1 MGRRAVFY
9 LFNVVLGGVT
19 LMLALC
25 TVAGWMASRI
35 SPCESGFVSFMG
47 LGLPVLLGMDLLL
60 LVYWIVRRR
69 WWAVVPAAVIL
80 LNAGFITAYFQV
92 SFSDRSQRP
101 HDLKVATYNVHG
113 FRYSTFKITVESIAE
128 VMKSEQVDVLCMQE
142 FGVSPKYDLDS
153 IKQAFY
159 FLPYVYFPKNHG
171 KEDGVALFSRY
182 PILSGGLLSFSG
194 TDNSALWVD
203 LDVSGREIR
212 LFNNH
217 LQTTSISRSRREI
230 SALKNIL
237 GNDLGR
243 EREAV
248 EAITGRLVENSCVR
262 ARQVRK
268 VREIVDTTSMPVI
281 VCGDFNDTPAS
292 YTYHQMKRGMKD
304 GFRICGSG
312 YGYTFRGFG
321 RLLRIDYIFG
331 SPELR
336 GVRYYSLPL
345 EWSDHNPVF
354 MEFNVNGV

>member
-19 LMLALC
+19 LLLALF
-25 TVAGWMASRI
+25 TVMGWMAAHV

-47 LGLPVLLGMDLLL
+47 LGLPVLLALDMLLF
-60 LVYWIVRRR
+60 VYWILRMR
-69 WWAVVPAAVIL
+69 WWAVIPAAVIL
-80 LNAGFITAYFQV
+80 LNVGFITAYFQV
-92 SFSDRSQRP
+92 AFPDRSHLP

-113 FRYSTFKITVESIAE
+113 FRYSTFKVTVESIAE
-128 VMKSEQVDVLCMQE
+128 VMKAEEVDVLCVQE
-142 FGVSPKYDLDS
+142 FGVNHKYDFDS
-153 IKQAFY
+153 IKRAFY
-159 FLPYVYFPKNHG
+159 FLPYAYTPKNHG

-182 PILSGGLLSFSG
+182 PILSGGLLSFAG

-203 LDVSGREIR
+203 MDVAGRKIR

-217 LQTTSISRSRREI
+217 LQTTSISRSRRDI

-237 GNDLGR
+237 VNDLGR

-248 EAITGRLVENSCVR
+248 EAITGRLAYNACIR
-262 ARQVRK
+262 AGQVRK
-268 VREIVDTTSMPVI
+268 VREIIDTTSMPVI

-292 YTYHQMKRGMKD
+292 YTYSRMKRGLKD
-304 GFRICGSG
+304 GFRSCGSG

-321 RLLRIDYIFG
+321 RLLRIDYIFS

-354 MEFNVNGV
+354 MELNVNGV